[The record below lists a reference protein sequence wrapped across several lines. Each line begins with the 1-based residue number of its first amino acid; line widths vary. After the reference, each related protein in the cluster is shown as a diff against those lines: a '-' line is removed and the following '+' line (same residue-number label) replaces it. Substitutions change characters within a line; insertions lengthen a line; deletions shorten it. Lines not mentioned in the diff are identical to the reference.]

1 MKKTISLL
9 LSLLLIV
16 SLVPMAAAA
25 DGTAAKSRKGS
36 FGAYKHV
43 YIFGVDGAGG
53 AIERVDTPNFD
64 RIFGEGAV
72 KYNARAEVYTDSG
85 PNWGSVLSGASNLRT
100 MYTNGN
106 TSAEGEDWGNG
117 FQMRVYPTIY
127 RFVRRA
133 MPDAVLASYANYSNI
148 NDRIIEDGLDV
159 EKVHYGDDAS
169 LTNAICD
176 YFDAGNKPTLFY
188 SHIDCVDGAGH
199 HYGSTSPEYAEAIG
213 RADEYLGQVYD
224 ALARNDM
231 LGDTLLLWITDHGH
245 KPEGGH
251 GRFSMDESMTTIA
264 AVGKT
269 VIKGGTFDCD
279 TRNRDISA
287 IALHALGVC
296 KPITMSSRVPAG
308 LFQDYCGEVRP
319 IWRDL
324 PDALVSAVMWLYT
337 LTTVKK

>member
-9 LSLLLIV
+9 LTLLLIL
-16 SLVPMAAAA
+16 SLMPMAFAAN
-25 DGTAAKSRKGS
+25 GTCKGS

-53 AIERVDTPNFD
+53 AIGRVDTPNFD

-72 KYNARAEVYTDSG
+72 KYDARAEVYTDSG
-85 PNWGSVLSGASNLRT
+85 PNWGSILSGASNLRT

-127 RFVRRA
+127 RFVRKA

-199 HYGSTSPEYAEAIG
+199 SYGSWTSNNDGTHSRSCTANDNKQTENCS
-213 RADEYLGQVYD
+213 YD
-224 ALARNDM
+224 AN
-231 LGDTLLLWITDHGH
+231 GKCTVCGH
-245 KPEGGH
+245 TKPTTPP
-251 GRFSMDESMTTIA
+251 SESST
-264 AVGKT
+264 
-269 VIKGGTFDCD
+269 
-279 TRNRDISA
+279 ISA
-287 IALHALGVC
+287 RSLH
-296 KPITMSSRVPAG
+296 
-308 LFQDYCGEVRP
+308 
-319 IWRDL
+319 W
-324 PDALVSAVMWLYT
+324 
-337 LTTVKK
+337 